1 MELID
6 KDEIESRKIELFE
19 KIKAGAVFIY
29 GTDTIYGIGCDAT
42 NNELVKKIR
51 EIKGRATNPFSVIA
65 PSKKWI
71 LENCAAPELESELG
85 KLPGPYTLILNL
97 KNKGC
102 VSKQVNPGNH
112 TLGVR
117 IPEHWISNFV
127 SEFGKPIITT
137 SVNRKDEPF
146 LTSFEELD
154 PEIQQKVDFM
164 INEGKISGNP
174 STLINLTKEKKQ
186 IIRR

>member
-6 KDEIESRKIELFE
+6 KDEIEARKNEIAG

-42 NNELVKKIR
+42 NSKAVNKIR
-51 EIKGRATNPFSVIA
+51 KIKQRKDAPFSVIA
-65 PSKKWI
+65 PSKEWV
-71 LENCAAPELESELG
+71 LENCTAKGLGKELN

-97 KNKGC
+97 KNKNC
-102 VSKQVNPGNH
+102 VSKHVNPANK

-117 IPEHWISNFV
+117 IPNHWISDFV
-127 SEFGKPIITT
+127 SELGMPVVTT
-137 SVNRKDEPF
+137 SVNKTDEPY
-146 LTSFEELD
+146 LTSPDELQIGIK
-154 PEIQQKVDFM
+154 EKVDFM
-164 INEGKISGNP
+164 VDEGKILGKP
-174 STLINLTKEKKQ
+174 SIIIDLTKEKKQ